1 MGNPAGVKR
10 DFEALEDRRREA
22 ARLLRAGWNQADVA
36 REVGVHRQS
45 VSRWAAALEEGGL
58 RSLRKAGRAGRKP
71 RLSSLDIERIRR
83 KLEKGAEAFGYPSG
97 LWTLQRVGEL
107 IEREC
112 GVSFHVSQVW
122 RILRAMGWSP
132 QRPVGRAVERD
143 EEAIEHWKRVEWP
156 RLKKTPLAK
165 DKSSSSSTRVDSASG
180 PTDAALGRRAAK
192 HRSSS
197 TTSTGRRS
205 R

>member
-1 MGNPAGVKR
+1 MGNPAGVRR
-10 DFEALEDRRREA
+10 DFEALEDRRRDG
-22 ARLLRAGWNQADVA
+22 ARLLRAGWSQADVA

-45 VSRWAAALEEGGL
+45 VSRWVAALQQEGL
-58 RSLRKAGRAGRKP
+58 RGLRKAGRAGRKP
-71 RLSSLDIERIRR
+71 QLSNRDIDKIRR

-97 LWTLQRVGEL
+97 LWTLRRVAEL
-107 IEREC
+107 IKKEC

-156 RLKKTPLAK
+156 RLKKTPPAK
-165 DKSSSSSTRVDSASG
+165 GKTSSLSTKAGSANG
-180 PTDAALGRRAAK
+180 PTDAVPGRHEAK
-192 HRSSS
+192 RLSSS